1 MKLEHGGVVVLV
13 MVKQE
18 CGTTV
23 VMVFVAMWMEV
34 YVVLVGPQV
43 EVLKMSGRAVDAIG
57 KLSLS

>member
-1 MKLEHGGVVVLV
+1 MVLV